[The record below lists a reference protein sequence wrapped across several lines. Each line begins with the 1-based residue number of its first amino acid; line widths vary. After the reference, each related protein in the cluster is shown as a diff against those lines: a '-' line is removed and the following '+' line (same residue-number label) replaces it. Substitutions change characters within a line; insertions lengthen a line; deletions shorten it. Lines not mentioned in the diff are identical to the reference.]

1 MKLFID
7 IFYENASPLR
17 WEQNEDGVLDIDLA
31 PDHERFLPNRQVTHW
46 NFKIEVP
53 PEHIGERLRLRFRAV
68 SGCWSGQP
76 NMNFVG
82 ARMMSA
88 ISCNGSDWEIVAS
101 QPAEG
106 EQGSTDVVVTL
117 KGPVTQV
124 AHLVPYTDTMLQQ
137 TLQDL
142 HGAEMVRIYPIGS
155 TVEGRPLEMVEV
167 GSRDAA
173 HRVLLRGRAHP
184 WESGGSW
191 VLDGLMRYLALEDSE
206 EAGRIAR
213 DLCLCIMPM
222 ANKDGVYW
230 GLCRFNV
237 RGADLNRNW
246 TEEGIGPALAPET
259 ACLRNWLAAQQGP
272 GKPELAICLHNDN
285 NGPLI
290 FANTEDEGYRRRME
304 AFENLLRENSWFT
317 EGSIGL
323 SKMPSDTFADGLYH
337 LYGID
342 AMVYELKA
350 LEVEGLGG
358 RPATHLDWM
367 EQGRNLA
374 RTLHRYF
381 ASLPA

>member
-7 IFYENASPLR
+7 TFYENASPLR
-17 WEQNEDGVLDIDLA
+17 WEQNEDGVLDLYLA
-31 PDHERFLPNRQVTHW
+31 PDHERFSPNRQVTHW

-53 PEHIGERLRLRFRAV
+53 PEHVGEQVRLRFRSV

-88 ISCNGSDWEIVAS
+88 ISDDGRDWEIVAS
-101 QPAEG
+101 EPAEG
-106 EQGSTDVVVTL
+106 EQESTDVLVTL
-117 KGPVTQV
+117 RGPVTQV
-124 AHLVPYTDTMLQQ
+124 AHLIPYTDTMLQQ
-137 TLQDL
+137 TLREL
-142 HGAEMVRIYPIGS
+142 EPAPEVRIYPIGS
-155 TVEGRPLEMVEV
+155 TVERRPLEMVEV
-167 GSRDAA
+167 GREDAP

-191 VLDGLMRYLALEDSE
+191 VLEGLMRHVALDESE
-206 EAGRIAR
+206 EAERIRR
-213 DLCLCIMPM
+213 DLCFCIMPM
-222 ANKDGVYW
+222 ANKDGVCR
-230 GLCRFNV
+230 GLCRFNL
-237 RGADLNRNW
+237 RGADPNRNW
-246 TEEGIGPALAPET
+246 TTEGISPSISPET

-272 GKPELAICLHNDN
+272 RKPGLAICLHNDN

-290 FANTEDEGYRRRME
+290 FANTDDEDYRKRME
-304 AFENLLRENSWFT
+304 TFESLLRANSWFT

-323 SKMPSDTFADGLYH
+323 GKMPSDTFADGLYH

-350 LEVEGLGG
+350 LEVEGLGD
-358 RPATHLDWM
+358 RPATDLDWM

-374 RTLHRYF
+374 RTLDKYF
-381 ASLPA
+381 AAVSA